1 MNHRAGRIFG
11 AHTAIVG
18 HLAVLLLA
26 GLVWAAPVSAG
37 PIETLAAADKE
48 LKSGNHDLSIT
59 HADNAIASGK
69 LAPAELARALYIR
82 GSSYL
87 AAGKNSQAIVD
98 LNAAMWMKKLPA
110 RLQNDAK
117 AKRYKAYTSAG
128 VAPRDAVATRPSR
141 TQRTVSSAAAQSK
154 RPPAAR
160 SSTQQSGHK
169 VALPVER
176 QTSLPEGTH
185 ARPLILNTR
194 SHETRPKTILAP
206 LPVTQTV
213 PKWSST
219 TRQVARSPSVQRRVP
234 AATTAPLVKP
244 RPQPTRTIAS
254 TRRPATNT
262 ARASVGPFTTK
273 TKATPRP
280 ANVTRRSPPP
290 VRTTPRPAAA
300 PSVAAVRPAASTP
313 YTPPARPA
321 RCLHTACV
329 TASTKMRRRH
339 LRRKPQRR
347 RMQRSDLHFLV
358 ASLAARQQS
367 PKPWPQ
373 LMNYSVA
380 APSGSAPTTVA
391 WRRMSKRAS

>member
-1 MNHRAGRIFG
+1 
-11 AHTAIVG
+11 
-18 HLAVLLLA
+18 
-26 GLVWAAPVSAG
+26 
-37 PIETLAAADKE
+37 
-48 LKSGNHDLSIT
+48 
-59 HADNAIASGK
+59 
-69 LAPAELARALYIR
+69 LARALYIR

-128 VAPRDAVATRPSR
+128 VAPSAAVATRPSR
-141 TQRTVSSAAAQSK
+141 TQRTVSSGAALSK
-154 RPPAAR
+154 QPPATR

-219 TRQVARSPSVQRRVP
+219 TRQVARSPSVQRRVQ

-280 ANVTRRSPPP
+280 ANVTRRSSPPI
-290 VRTTPRPAAA
+290 RTTPRPAAA
-300 PSVAAVRPAASTP
+300 PSVGAVRPAASAPP
-313 YTPPARPA
+313 YIPPARPA
-321 RCLHTACV
+321 PVPSYGVRDGLYEDAPPASAPETTATTNATV
-329 TASTKMRRRH
+329 GSSVFDGFFGGTPAKSKA
-339 LRRKPQRR
+339 LAAADELQRR
-347 RMQRSDLHFLV
+347 RTERIRAHNRR
-358 ASLAARQQS
+358 LAIEE
-367 PKPWPQ
+367 
-373 LMNYSVA
+373 
-380 APSGSAPTTVA
+380 
-391 WRRMSKRAS
+391 